1 MKIEDRPFKD
11 GMPPMHPGEFLAD
24 DLDEM
29 EVTPEEFDTILA
41 VAPGTVAAFIEGRRD
56 MDAEFALRL
65 SHYFGTTARIWMN
78 LQVTHD
84 LKVAEKKVGPK
95 ILKEVKPKPKYLLR
109 FPGDPLV
116 DELSDS

>member
-1 MKIEDRPFKD
+1 MRIDDGPFKD

-29 EVTPEEFDTILA
+29 EVSPEEFDAMLA
-41 VAPGTVAAFIEGRRD
+41 VSPGTVAAIVEGRRD

-65 SHYFGTTARIWMN
+65 SHYFGTTARIWMD
-78 LQVTHD
+78 LQTLHD

-95 ILKEVKPKPKYLLR
+95 ILKEVQPAPKYLLR
-109 FPGDPLV
+109 SPNDPLAREFE
-116 DELSDS
+116 DC

>member
-1 MKIEDRPFKD
+1 MRIDDRPFKN
-11 GMPPMHPGEFLAD
+11 GMPPVHPGEILAD
-24 DLDEM
+24 DLNEM
-29 EVTPEEFDTILA
+29 EVTPQEFDAMLA
-41 VAPGTVAAFIEGRRD
+41 VPPGTVAAIIEGRRD

-65 SHYFGTTARIWMN
+65 SHYFDGTARIWMN
-78 LQVTHD
+78 LQVSYD

-109 FPGDPLV
+109 VPGDPLV